1 MYTLNAILYVT
12 SSLNEVGQRGEL
24 SAVKFP
30 YRSSR
35 KSGHSE
41 TGCDFPEIRTA
52 VFGVRVMD

>member
-1 MYTLNAILYVT
+1 MHTWNAILYVM

-30 YRSSR
+30 YWSSR

-41 TGCDFPEIRTA
+41 TGCDFPEI
-52 VFGVRVMD
+52 